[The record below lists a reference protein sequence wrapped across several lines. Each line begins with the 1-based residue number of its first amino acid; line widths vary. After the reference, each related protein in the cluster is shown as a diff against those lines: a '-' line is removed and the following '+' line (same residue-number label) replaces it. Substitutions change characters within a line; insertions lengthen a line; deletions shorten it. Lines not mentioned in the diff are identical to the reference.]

1 MRIGIVILNY
11 NTWEATA
18 QLVEALQRQTVSS
31 DFSIVIVDN
40 ASPNSSYEQLIGLK
54 DQYANVV
61 AVLQTGA
68 NLGYAKGNNYGLQW
82 LNENV
87 HPDYVVIANN
97 DIELPVDCLEK
108 LAERFPSLDMA
119 CVISPV
125 QLLPDGR
132 RVYGWNLGSWWSD
145 VKNLSM
151 LYRWI
156 NNRKSTKQA
165 SKQRVAHL
173 SSDSPMS
180 VDLILGSFM
189 FASFERF
196 KDIGFFYPGTFL
208 FAEERFVAYAAKQS
222 GYQNYVLL
230 DMTYLHNHSQTINT
244 AFSQVKKYKMQY
256 DGWLK
261 YTRKCRKCGWLKA
274 AIMTPLVLLS
284 LGETWLISVSRQIIY
299 S

>member
-1 MRIGIVILNY
+1 M
-11 NTWEATA
+11 
-18 QLVEALQRQTVSS
+18 VEALQKQTLSS
-31 DFSIVIVDN
+31 DLAIVIVDN
-40 ASPNSSYEQLIGLK
+40 ASPNGSYEHLIGLK
-54 DQYANVV
+54 DRYANVS

-68 NLGYAKGNNYGLQW
+68 NLGYAKGNNYGLRW
-82 LNENV
+82 LDENV

-97 DIELPVDCLEK
+97 DIELPNDCLEK
-108 LAERFPSLDMA
+108 LALRFPSLDNA
-119 CVISPV
+119 CIISPV

-132 RVYGWNLGSWWSD
+132 RLYGWNLGSWWRD
-145 VKNLSM
+145 VKNLSL

-156 NNRKSTKQA
+156 NKRKSTKRA
-165 SKQRVAHL
+165 TQRQ
-173 SSDSPMS
+173 DDIRDDGTPIP

-196 KDIGFFYPGTFL
+196 KEIGFFYPETFL
-208 FAEERFVAYAAKQS
+208 FVEERFVADASKQA
-222 GYQNYVLL
+222 GYQNYVLP

-274 AIMTPLVLLS
+274 MAMRPLVCLS
-284 LGETWLISVSRQIIY
+284 LGEIWLMYGLKPKSR
-299 S
+299 